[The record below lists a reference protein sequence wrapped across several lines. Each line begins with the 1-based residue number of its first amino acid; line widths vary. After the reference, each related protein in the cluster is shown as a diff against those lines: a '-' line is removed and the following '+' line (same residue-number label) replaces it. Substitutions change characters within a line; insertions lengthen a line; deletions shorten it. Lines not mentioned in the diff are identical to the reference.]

1 MSKENTPIG
10 TVEEEYDELLPEGWS
25 GNDDADIF
33 DPATW
38 GMTDTAA
45 DAQEDGS
52 DQDAGNSAEED
63 DDQTRATEEDA
74 DSQTGPDEDEEVPA
88 TDDSVDDGKLHF
100 TATVDHVQR
109 DVELDPAELPAI
121 YEKSTAVDRYKAR
134 ISTLEAELK
143 KWDSLASGLKYENR
157 DALRIGLFEAQV
169 QDFIAEHPSVPEEM
183 ARDYITRQ
191 LGADQA
197 QPATQEPEPAPDQAQ
212 SRDFKQEV
220 SDLFSAFPDA
230 RFETIPDE
238 VTNEAV
244 SRNVP
249 LVQAY
254 ANWKAKTASATASR
268 VQRENKIL
276 KQNQAAAARAPVSK
290 VTGGGKTDTRPVD
303 DFLRGFEDDSAW

>member
-1 MSKENTPIG
+1 MSRANNPIG
-10 TVEEEYDELLPEGWS
+10 TAEEEFDELLPEGWS
-25 GNDDADIF
+25 GSDDADIF

-38 GMTDTAA
+38 GGSQSDA
-45 DAQEDGS
+45 DAQS
-52 DQDAGNSAEED
+52 DDYDQEEGNSAEET
-63 DDQTRATEEDA
+63 DDQTRATEEDT

-88 TDDSVDDGKLHF
+88 TDDTDNAGKLRF
-100 TATVDHVQR
+100 TATVDHLQR
-109 DVELDPAELPAI
+109 EVELDPADLPAI

-134 ISTLEAELK
+134 ISALEAELK
-143 KWDSLASGLKYENR
+143 KWDSLATGLKYENR
-157 DALRIGLFEAQV
+157 DALRTGLFEAQV

-191 LGADQA
+191 LGAIQA
-197 QPATQEPEPAPDQAQ
+197 KPATQEPEQQNAQAQ

-220 SDLFSAFPDA
+220 SDLFSAFPAA
-230 RFETIPDE
+230 RTEVIPDE
-238 VTNEAV
+238 VTTEAI
-244 SRNVP
+244 SKNVP

-290 VTGGGKTDTRPVD
+290 VTGGGKTDTQPID
-303 DFLRGFEDDSAW
+303 DFLRGFEEDSAW

>member
-1 MSKENTPIG
+1 MSRTNEPIV
-10 TVEEEYDELLPEGWS
+10 TAEDEYDELLPEGWS
-25 GNDDADIF
+25 GSDDADIF

-52 DQDAGNSAEED
+52 DPDEGNSAEET

-74 DSQTGPDEDEEVPA
+74 DSQTGADEDEDDPA
-88 TDDSVDDGKLHF
+88 TVDYADDGLLHF

-109 DVELDPAELPAI
+109 DVELDPADLPAI

-134 ISTLEAELK
+134 ISALEEELK
-143 KWDSLASGLKYENR
+143 QWDSLASGLKYENR
-157 DALRIGLFEAQV
+157 EALRNGLFEAQV

-191 LGADQA
+191 LGAVQA
-197 QPATQEPEPAPDQAQ
+197 KPATQEPESAPDQTQ
-212 SRDFKQEV
+212 DRDYKQEV

-230 RFETIPDE
+230 RYEMIPDE
-238 VTNEAV
+238 VTNEAI
-244 SRNVP
+244 SKNIP

-254 ANWKAKTASATASR
+254 ASWKAKTATATASR

-276 KQNQAAAARAPVSK
+276 KQNQAAAARAPVSR
-290 VTGGGKTDTRPVD
+290 VTGGGQTDTKPQD